1 MALLRAIWTDRAGAP
16 EACAAVRRAMGH
28 QLTRHR
34 IASGFASP
42 VTVAAKSGGLMG
54 IVRNEAGV
62 VTFPDGSAYA
72 VAVFT
77 RSDRATSNAAE
88 IDAGIGT
95 IAALLIDQLR
105 TQAPHERPRSRTR
118 V

>member
-1 MALLRAIWTDRAGAP
+1 
-16 EACAAVRRAMGH
+16 MGH